1 MFTYLLQP
9 SASPIEKT
17 IVPECS
23 ALFWPVDDSAGIFQ
37 LFQFPSDVL
46 LHKEWQVRS
55 GVNLEEGRNDD
66 KQMKMFLCVVS
77 NLGSAFLIYYVY
89 YVVVHIRF
97 FTFSRYI
104 LRAIV
109 GKMD

>member
-9 SASPIEKT
+9 SASSIEKT
-17 IVPECS
+17 IMPECS
-23 ALFWPVDDSAGIFQ
+23 ARFCPIDDSAGIFQ

-55 GVNLEEGRNDD
+55 GVNLEGGRNDD
-66 KQMKMFLCVVS
+66 KQTKIFLCEVS

-89 YVVVHIRF
+89 YVVVLIRF

-104 LRAIV
+104 LRTIV
-109 GKMD
+109 GKLD